1 VSTTTTSAGSF
12 IATRTKMI
20 HQQTVDLASGL
31 SDDQFA
37 WQPRPGAPAINWHL
51 WHIARFADIV
61 QSTVAPSVGRP
72 GEQIWERDGLH
83 GAWGMPGVETLG
95 WNSTGMGMAD
105 DATADLP
112 LPAHGLREY
121 ARRAFEAADAVC
133 AALNDSNFDAQLTD
147 YFGKSRLAGDVMLGH
162 LTHASRHLGSMEA
175 LKGALGLEGSVSG

>member
-1 VSTTTTSAGSF
+1 MSTTTTSAAGF
-12 IATRTKMI
+12 IAVRAKLT
-20 HQQTVDLASGL
+20 HQLTIDLAGGL
-31 SDDQFA
+31 SEDQLA

-61 QSTVAPSVGRP
+61 QATVAPVVGLP

-83 GAWGMPGVETLG
+83 GAWGMPAVETLG

-121 ARRAFEAADAVC
+121 ARRSFDAANAVC
-133 AALNDSNFDAQLTD
+133 DALDGATFDAQLTD
-147 YFGKSRLAGDVMLGH
+147 YFDKPRFAGDVLLGH
-162 LTHASRHLGSMEA
+162 VAHASRHLGSMEA
-175 LKGALGLEGSVSG
+175 LKGAMGLTGSVSG